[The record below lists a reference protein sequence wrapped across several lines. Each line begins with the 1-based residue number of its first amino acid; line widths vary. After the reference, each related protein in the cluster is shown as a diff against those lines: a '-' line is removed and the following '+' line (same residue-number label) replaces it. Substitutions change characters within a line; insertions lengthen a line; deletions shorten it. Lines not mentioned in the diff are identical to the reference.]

1 MSLNWANINV
11 VSRIALD
18 EVLERHP
25 QLFIE
30 EHVLLQWTTAKIY
43 VDTDAKPRFYKPQTV
58 QCFLKDKIDREIE
71 RLQDQ

>member
-1 MSLNWANINV
+1 MFKGKGPSLFDRNWINIISLNWANINV

-30 EHVLLQWTTAKIY
+30 EHALLQWTTAKIY

-58 QCFLKDKIDREIE
+58 
-71 RLQDQ
+71 